1 MNSDHSLIRSL
12 YDAFNERRLE
22 AVLAF
27 LHPDVDW
34 PNGMDG
40 GRVSGR
46 EQVRDYWTRQW
57 NVIDPHVEPLGLETD
72 GETGRIAVH
81 LRQVVRDLDGR
92 TLVDQFIR
100 HVYAIDDGLV
110 LSMERSPRLPPATE
124 ADRLPDASRPPR

>member
-1 MNSDHSLIRSL
+1 MNSDHSLIRNL

-72 GETGRIAVH
+72 AETGRIAVH
-81 LRQVVRDLDGR
+81 VRQVVRDLDGR

-100 HVYAIDDGLV
+100 HVYAIEDGLV
-110 LSMERSPRLPPATE
+110 LSMEIAAPPAG
-124 ADRLPDASRPPR
+124 DGS